1 VCVEWRIPEKG
12 DKVDGSTENV
22 CGAVAMKNIKNIF
35 ITLFLALPLV
45 GFAVAGLRGLIV
57 TVLVLLFVIGSYL
70 AFLMSS
76 RLSGFEHDYFSF
88 DRMRSFLEYSWK
100 GNQRAELS
108 EAMPA
113 VSINDFIRVD
123 YSLFAAFRKYFDPGS
138 DDAQKEDRLLTN
150 YGNSVV
156 LVDGA
161 IRGFS
166 YKFEHE
172 ANAGEKS
179 EIERCYAVHK
189 DCIQETLLRYYLE
202 KYRIAF
208 LLLQKDALW
217 SRHLQPNMLAWKSVA
232 KENRE
237 IAISLDERAES
248 WAKEQYQN
256 YLTTGDR
263 TQLPLDFESLDKAF
277 RKELYAFVKR
287 NRLIIDKEE
296 VEKKLAKEIAQSRD
310 DLKKCLR
317 YLA

>member
-1 VCVEWRIPEKG
+1 
-12 DKVDGSTENV
+12 
-22 CGAVAMKNIKNIF
+22 MKNIKNIF
-35 ITLFLALPLV
+35 LILFLVLPMIGFVV
-45 GFAVAGLRGLIV
+45 GGFQGLIV
-57 TVLVLLFVIGSYL
+57 TILVLLFVIGSYL

-76 RLSGFEHDYFSF
+76 KMSGSEADYFSF
-88 DRMRSFLEYSWK
+88 DRMLSFLEYSW
-100 GNQRAELS
+100 GALQRAELS

-113 VSINDFIRVD
+113 VPINDFIRVD

-138 DDAQKEDRLLTN
+138 NDVQKEERLLTN
-150 YGNSVV
+150 YGTSIVHA
-156 LVDGA
+156 DGS

-166 YKFEHE
+166 YKFEPE
-172 ANAGEKS
+172 ANEGEKS

-189 DCIQETLLRYYLE
+189 DYIQETLLRYYLE
-202 KYRIAF
+202 KYRNAF
-208 LLLQKDALW
+208 FLLQKNALG
-217 SRHLQPNMLAWKSVA
+217 SRYLQPNMLAWKTVS

-237 IAISLDERAES
+237 IAIGLDACAES

-263 TQLPLDFESLDKAF
+263 PQLPLDFESLDAAF

-287 NRLIIDKEE
+287 YRLIIDKDE
-296 VEKKLAKEIAQSRD
+296 VEKKLAKEISQSRE

>member
-1 VCVEWRIPEKG
+1 
-12 DKVDGSTENV
+12 
-22 CGAVAMKNIKNIF
+22 MKNIKNIF
-35 ITLFLALPLV
+35 LILFLVLPMIGFVV
-45 GFAVAGLRGLIV
+45 GGSQGLIV

-76 RLSGFEHDYFSF
+76 KMSGSEADYFSF
-88 DRMRSFLEYSWK
+88 DRMLSFLEYSW
-100 GNQRAELS
+100 GALQRAELS

-113 VSINDFIRVD
+113 VPINDFIRVD

-138 DDAQKEDRLLTN
+138 NDVQKEERLLTN
-150 YGNSVV
+150 YGTSIVH
-156 LVDGA
+156 VDGS

-166 YKFEHE
+166 YKFEPE
-172 ANAGEKS
+172 ANEGEKS

-189 DCIQETLLRYYLE
+189 DYIQETLLRYYLE
-202 KYRIAF
+202 KYRNAF
-208 LLLQKDALW
+208 FLLQKNALR
-217 SRHLQPNMLAWKSVA
+217 SRYLQPNMLAWKTVS

-237 IAISLDERAES
+237 IAIGLDACAES

-263 TQLPLDFESLDKAF
+263 PQLPLDFESLDAAF

-287 NRLIIDKEE
+287 YRLIIDKDE
-296 VEKKLAKEIAQSRD
+296 VEKKLAKEISQSRE

>member
-1 VCVEWRIPEKG
+1 
-12 DKVDGSTENV
+12 
-22 CGAVAMKNIKNIF
+22 MKNIKNIF
-35 ITLFLALPLV
+35 LILFLVLPVV
-45 GFAVAGLRGLIV
+45 GFFVGGFQGLIV
-57 TVLVLLFVIGSYL
+57 TVMVLFFAVGSYL

-76 RLSGFEHDYFSF
+76 KMSGSEDDYFSF
-88 DRMRSFLEYSWK
+88 DRMRSFLEHSWE
-100 GNQRAELS
+100 GHQRAELS

-113 VSINDFIRVD
+113 VLINDFIRVD

-138 DDAQKEDRLLTN
+138 NAVQKEDRLLTN
-150 YGNSVV
+150 YGTSIVY
-156 LVDGA
+156 VDGA

-166 YKFEHE
+166 FKFEHE
-172 ANAGEKS
+172 ENEGEKS

-189 DCIQETLLRYYLE
+189 DYIQETLLRYYLE
-202 KYRIAF
+202 KYRNAF
-208 LLLQKDALW
+208 FLLQKNALG
-217 SRHLQPNMLAWKSVA
+217 SRYLQPNMLAWKKVS

-237 IAISLDERAES
+237 IAVGLDARAES

-263 TQLPLDFESLDKAF
+263 TQLPLDFESLDAAF

-287 NRLIIDKEE
+287 YRLMIDKDE
-296 VEKKLAKEIAQSRD
+296 VEKKLAKEISQSRE

>member
-1 VCVEWRIPEKG
+1 
-12 DKVDGSTENV
+12 
-22 CGAVAMKNIKNIF
+22 MKNIKNIF
-35 ITLFLALPLV
+35 LILFFALSV
-45 GFAVAGLRGLIV
+45 IGFVIGGHQGLIV
-57 TVLVLLFVIGSYL
+57 TVLVLLFAVGSYL

-76 RLSGFEHDYFSF
+76 KMSGSEVDYFSF
-88 DRMRSFLEYSWK
+88 ERMRSFLESSWA
-100 GNQRAELS
+100 GPQLAELS

-113 VSINDFIRVD
+113 VLINDFIRVD

-138 DDAQKEDRLLTN
+138 DDVQKEERLLTN
-150 YGNSVV
+150 YGTSVV
-156 LVDGA
+156 HVDGA

-166 YKFEHE
+166 YRFERE
-172 ANAGEKS
+172 PIEGEKS

-296 VEKKLAKEIAQSRD
+296 VEKKLAKKIAQSRD